1 MAEMILCV
9 EEAHKMKWIHR
20 DIKPDNFLISAS
32 GHLKISDFGLAFDG
46 HWAHSQTYHTNQR
59 QSLMEKLGIKLA
71 GDEQDV
77 ADELHAHDDEE
88 DLSDVMGK
96 PRSKAN
102 SEEGARR
109 EGLLNWR
116 NRTERRKLARS
127 VVGTSQYMA
136 PEVILGQ
143 SYDGRCDWWS
153 IGIILYECLYGRTPF
168 YSENRQKTKE
178 SIVQHRSTLHFPNH
192 ERWARPTAESRKWL
206 PPPSETVKD
215 LLQSILTDKEIRL
228 SSRQYRHAGRRLSAA
243 TSSNPL
249 ARHVYPN
256 GAEEIKCHKFFQGIP
271 WSQMHLDQP
280 PFVPRVK
287 ENQSITKYFEDE
299 KDIVSDDSSS
309 FQSLKERVDDR
320 ASDEEVRAVL
330 GPYYERWKAER
341 VEKEKRELGI
351 EECTD
356 TELHRIKEHFGPGYE
371 RWKAERVFDVCRE
384 KVKRGV
390 EDKPTKRIKEKK
402 RPRDKMLRD
411 PGVARKVMELRKRNA
426 FFGYTYRRPKP
437 LVLEEGRRR
446 CAQVYARP
454 SILPV
459 EPE

>member
-1 MAEMILCV
+1 
-9 EEAHKMKWIHR
+9 MKWIHR

-46 HWAHSQTYHTNQR
+46 HWAHSQAYHANQR
-59 QSLMEKLGIKLA
+59 QSLMEKLGIKIV
-71 GDEQDV
+71 GDAQDI
-77 ADELHAHDDEE
+77 AEELDAEDDNEGF
-88 DLSDVMGK
+88 SDVIRK
-96 PRSKAN
+96 SRSKAN
-102 SEEGARR
+102 SEKGARR

-143 SYDGRCDWWS
+143 PYDGRCDWWS

-178 SIVQHRSTLHFPNH
+178 SIVQHKSTLQFPNH
-192 ERWARPTAESRKWL
+192 ERWARPTSKSRRWL
-206 PPPSETVKD
+206 SLPSETVRD
-215 LLQSILTDKEIRL
+215 LLQSMLTDKEVRL
-228 SSRQYRHAGRRLSAA
+228 SSRQYRHIGRRLSAA
-243 TSSNPL
+243 TSSSPL

-256 GAEEIKCHKFFQGIP
+256 GAEEIKCHKFFQGIV
-271 WSQMHLDQP
+271 WSQVHLQQP

-299 KDIVSDDSSS
+299 KDIISDDSYS
-309 FQSLKERVDDR
+309 FQSLEERIGDR
-320 ASDEEVRAVL
+320 VADEESRPILSA
-330 GPYYERWKAER
+330 YHEMWKAGR
-341 VEKEKRELGI
+341 IEKEKRELGI

-356 TELHRIKEHFGPGYE
+356 TELHRIKEHFGPEYE
-371 RWKAERVFDVCRE
+371 RWKAERVIQVCEE
-384 KVKRGV
+384 KAERGV
-390 EDKPTKRIKEKK
+390 ENKPTKKEKK

-437 LVLEEGRRR
+437 LVLSQGRR
-446 CAQVYARP
+446 YARP
-454 SILPV
+454 TILPV
-459 EPE
+459 EPK